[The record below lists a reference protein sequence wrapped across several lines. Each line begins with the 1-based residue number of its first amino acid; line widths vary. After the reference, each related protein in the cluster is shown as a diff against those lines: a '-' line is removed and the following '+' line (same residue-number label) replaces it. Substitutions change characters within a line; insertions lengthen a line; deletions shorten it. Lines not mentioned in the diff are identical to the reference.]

1 MKKIEL
7 MAWQG
12 GQTGIL
18 LKKIFILL

>member
-7 MAWQG
+7 MARQG